1 MSNGDIQII
10 KTALENHN
18 IDIKEINEA
27 INSMEL
33 NLFGIRELIHSP
45 EIDNE
50 EKLNKVN
57 ELLFEK

>member
-1 MSNGDIQII
+1 MSNGDIQKI
-10 KTALENHN
+10 KSTLENHN

-33 NLFGIRELIHSP
+33 NLFGIHELINNP

-50 EKLNKVN
+50 EKISKVN
-57 ELLFEK
+57 EILFRG